1 MLVIL
6 GSDQAVA
13 AASVAA
19 AAADGH
25 ADDDD
30 EVVAEVVAAATD
42 TDLTEEQ
49 PTDQCI
55 ARERR
60 HPIMEPSRTYSTV
73 TPQRPSELI
82 LIEFRMR
89 PHLAAS
95 YGISHGRHTQSHRGH
110 KSGAA

>member
-30 EVVAEVVAAATD
+30 EVVAEAVAAATD
-42 TDLTEEQ
+42 SDLTEEQ

-60 HPIMEPSRTYSTV
+60 PDNGAIKNLFNSN
-73 TPQRPSELI
+73 TPTTI
-82 LIEFRMR
+82 
-89 PHLAAS
+89 
-95 YGISHGRHTQSHRGH
+95 
-110 KSGAA
+110 